1 MYGWIEG
8 SKEDTQSYRNFTETL
23 HLETAMIDKEAG
35 CIMCIGVFLS
45 PCIKV
50 KQVHLLTKNGWTQIS
65 GVRCTRDGGWRGVVG
80 VNMALIQFCP
90 YNLCT
95 EKKNDIVRGYYIV
108 IQ

>member
-8 SKEDTQSYRNFTETL
+8 SKEGRQSYRNFTETL
-23 HLETAMIDKEAG
+23 HLETIMIDKEAR

-45 PCIKV
+45 PCINV

-65 GVRCTRDGGWRGVVG
+65 GVRCTRDGGWRGGRCQYGFDTILPLQSLYGTRKMTLYVD
-80 VNMALIQFCP
+80 
-90 YNLCT
+90 T
-95 EKKNDIVRGYYIV
+95 IV